1 MKSAYTLIEVV
12 GALVI
17 IAIAALA
24 LFEVLGNV
32 LAGMNR
38 VAYESKKTFEANEQ
52 LERYFCGDTSASVAT
67 QSSTL
72 LITPLAT
79 SVQIRIVKPDQNRF
93 GNMPLFIFEPST
105 Q

>member
-12 GALVI
+12 EALVI

-52 LERYFCGDTSASVAT
+52 LERYFCGDTVSVST

-79 SVQIRIVKPDQNRF
+79 SVQIRIVKPDQDRF